1 MKNRLERDD
10 RMENND
16 REKEIQSR
24 IAAIQD
30 LQMESLQ
37 ILKDQINTIK
47 YIETEEAELRE
58 IEREKML
65 LRSKN

>member
-1 MKNRLERDD
+1 
-10 RMENND
+10 MENND

-37 ILKDQINTIK
+37 ILKDQIDTIK

-58 IEREKML
+58 IEREKMI
-65 LRSKN
+65 LRNKT

>member
-1 MKNRLERDD
+1 
-10 RMENND
+10 MENND

-37 ILKDQINTIK
+37 ILKDQIDTIK

>member
-10 RMENND
+10 RIENND

-37 ILKDQINTIK
+37 ILKDQIDTIK

>member
-16 REKEIQSR
+16 RETEIQSR

-58 IEREKML
+58 IEREKMI
-65 LRSKN
+65 LRNKT

>member
-16 REKEIQSR
+16 REKEIQSH

-37 ILKDQINTIK
+37 ILKDQIDTIK

>member
-10 RMENND
+10 RMENNN

-37 ILKDQINTIK
+37 ILKDQIDTIK

>member
-37 ILKDQINTIK
+37 ILKDQIDTIK

-58 IEREKML
+58 IEREKMI
-65 LRSKN
+65 LRNKT

>member
-37 ILKDQINTIK
+37 ILKDQIDTIK